1 MTEVLGQG
9 WTQAP
14 RVDSL
19 GEMAGMS
26 NKDGR
31 IKVLFVCVGNACRSP
46 MAEAI
51 ARVDAPDAIEAF
63 SAGLAPIESVAGMTK
78 QTLMKNGY
86 SVEGLEPKGIS
97 TEVLEQA
104 EIVINLSGRVREQ
117 AFRDCSN
124 VRDWE
129 IEDPFGK
136 DIEAYQ
142 QVFEKIRLHVTEL
155 GQECRKK
162 RAEPRSGERRAHA
175 RLWPASPIFVSLN
188 GVGGGIASNIS
199 EEGLA
204 LSAAEV
210 LPDGPLNNMRIQFP
224 GSPDW
229 IEASGEV
236 VWKGKS
242 NQEAGVRFVGLTEE
256 SYLQI
261 RGWISSQAF
270 LGDFPEQMGRILET
284 QDMPLEGSGILK
296 TNETNPE
303 SYPRKGKQTGSKA
316 FSSRLR
322 RAPGRKWGTFT
333 AAGVMIGLISLTFEW
348 VTMRRDVQTETTA
361 TITQKTGVSNK
372 AIQDLMLAPVS
383 DFANAA
389 GAGDSMRIQARS
401 AEPLLAEEHA
411 RIPEVSLDDV
421 QARALQR
428 RSASAIVKTPT
439 RPIRSA
445 LGQSFATNEPR
456 LARVT
461 MKSPAL
467 TRVQPL
473 PVGSLPATSTRPEVQ
488 TAPPLISTSNLA
500 SDSPPIGLKELK
512 IPPPPPRQPVAPGSM
527 TAAVAIVADPYPS
540 LRIPDGGISKK
551 QGQATSLQLGHLVS
565 RVEPIYPEAAKQQ
578 GVQGTV
584 KLHAIIGRQ
593 GAVENLESVDGSPVL
608 AAAAVNAVRQW
619 RYSETLLAGRS
630 VETEENIAITFRLS
644 NTTSPID

>member
-1 MTEVLGQG
+1 
-9 WTQAP
+9 
-14 RVDSL
+14 
-19 GEMAGMS
+19 MS
-26 NKDGR
+26 NKHGR

-51 ARVDAPDAIEAF
+51 ARVDALDVIEAF

-86 SVEGLEPKGIS
+86 CVEGLEPKGVS
-97 TEVLEQA
+97 PEVLEQA
-104 EIVINLSGRVREQ
+104 DVVINLSGRVREQ
-117 AFRDCSN
+117 VFRDHSN

-136 DIEAYQ
+136 DVEAYQ

-162 RAEPRSGERRAHA
+162 RAEARSGERRAHA
-175 RLWPASPIFVSLN
+175 RLCPASPIFISLN

-210 LPDGPLNNMRIQFP
+210 LPDGPLHNMRIQLP

-236 VWKGKS
+236 AWKSKS

-256 SYLQI
+256 SDLQI
-261 RGWISSQAF
+261 RDWISAQAF
-270 LGDFPEQMGRILET
+270 LGDLREQMGGIWET
-284 QDMPLEGSGILK
+284 QDLPLEVPGIFS
-296 TNETNPE
+296 TNETILE
-303 SYPRKGKQTGSKA
+303 SHARTGKRSDRKA
-316 FSSRLR
+316 FSSRSK
-322 RAPGRKWGTFT
+322 RAPRRRWGTFT

-348 VTMRRDVQTETTA
+348 VTMRRDVQTDTAA
-361 TITQKTGVSNK
+361 TIMQKTGVSNE
-372 AIQDLMLAPVS
+372 AIRDLTLPPVRN
-383 DFANAA
+383 FTNAA
-389 GAGDSMRIQARS
+389 SPGDSGGMQARS
-401 AEPLLAEEHA
+401 AQQLLAGKHA
-411 RIPEVSLDDV
+411 TIPEPSLDDV
-421 QARALQR
+421 DQHARALQR
-428 RSASAIVKTPT
+428 PSANTAVKTPT
-439 RPIRSA
+439 PPIKSA
-445 LGQSFATNEPR
+445 LAQSSASSGPR
-456 LARVT
+456 LNPVT
-461 MKSPAL
+461 MKSPTL

-473 PVGSLPATSTRPEVQ
+473 PVGSLPATSAQPEVQ

-500 SDSPPIGLKELK
+500 TDSPPLGLKEPK
-512 IPPPPPRQPVAPGSM
+512 IPPPPPKQPAAPGSM
-527 TAAVAIVADPYPS
+527 TAAVAIIADPYPS
-540 LRIPDGGISKK
+540 LRIPDGDISKK

-565 RVEPIYPEAAKQQ
+565 RVEPIYPEAAKLQ
-578 GVQGTV
+578 GIQGTV

-593 GAVENLESVDGSPVL
+593 GSVQNLESVDGSPLL

-630 VETEENIAITFRLS
+630 VETEEDIAITFRLS
-644 NTTSPID
+644 NTTSPSN